1 MDGKLLPFPP
11 IFIAS
16 VSLSKLHFPPLY
28 PYLML
33 IGWNAEATP
42 HFPMLK
48 WEGLMKAG
56 VCHLDCI
63 PAAGGEQEPLYL
75 KRRL

>member
-1 MDGKLLPFPP
+1 
-11 IFIAS
+11 
-16 VSLSKLHFPPLY
+16 
-28 PYLML
+28 ML

-63 PAAGGEQEPLYL
+63 PAAGGEQEPHIAASEGF
-75 KRRL
+75 K